1 MVWKG
6 EELRSPMDYFAA
18 MSAVRDPDE
27 AREFLETWEQ
37 EHDTARRTAGYL
49 TGYATVEEG
58 DRLRQLFGIEHPIVG
73 DLERPLNFDE
83 LLTLG
88 MEFQKAQ
95 LNGDDFEAAAIK
107 AREGVRALRWIR
119 EGQRDGATD

>member
-27 AREFLETWEQ
+27 AREFLET
-37 EHDTARRTAGYL
+37 
-49 TGYATVEEG
+49 
-58 DRLRQLFGIEHPIVG
+58 
-73 DLERPLNFDE
+73 PLNFDE

-95 LNGDDFEAAAIK
+95 INGDDFEAAGVK
-107 AREGVRALRWIR
+107 AREGVRALRRLR
-119 EGQRDGATD
+119 EATRG